1 LINILKADK
10 MGHIK
15 EPTGIDFVI
24 KSEPLTK
31 EQEAAIS
38 KYIREYKT
46 NHIKAKPVTRKKL
59 LSKT

>member
-1 LINILKADK
+1 

-15 EPTGIDFVI
+15 EPAGIDFVI